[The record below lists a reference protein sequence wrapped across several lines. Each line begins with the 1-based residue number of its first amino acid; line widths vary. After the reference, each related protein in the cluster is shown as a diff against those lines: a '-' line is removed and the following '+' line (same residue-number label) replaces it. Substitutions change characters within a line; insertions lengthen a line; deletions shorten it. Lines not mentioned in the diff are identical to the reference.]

1 MNIFSES
8 LFHFFE
14 HIGERYYRVVYKYLQ
29 TEAAEDDNYLILYF
43 EDITDTERQKLNS
56 LAAVPVFCDIE
67 IDNLEEGDDGRPAGY
82 AGDQR
87 QQLPHRRTIRP

>member
-1 MNIFSES
+1 MKVDKFWGKSGY
-8 LFHFFE
+8 FFE

-56 LAAVPVFCDIE
+56 WRLSPFSAISRSTTWKKWPR
-67 IDNLEEGDDGRPAGY
+67 G
-82 AGDQR
+82 
-87 QQLPHRRTIRP
+87 